1 MERDRRGI
9 QSIEVG
15 GALLQALARDG
26 APMMLRDLAR
36 AADMPAAKAHPYL
49 VSFGK
54 IGLVEQDAATG
65 RYGLGPLALQLG
77 LASLRHLDPLRL
89 ATPAIAALSDS
100 IGHAVAVAV
109 WGNVG
114 PTVVRLEESR
124 HPIHANLRVGT
135 VMALADTATGR
146 LFAAYLPPERLD
158 GPMGP
163 PPPSET
169 LVEIRRR
176 GLARAQGQP
185 IPGINAFSAPV
196 FDQFGR
202 IVLALTALGPSA
214 SFDAAWDSPIAT
226 AIAGCAATLSARLG
240 HVSPVPASS

>member
-54 IGLVEQDAATG
+54 LGLIEQNAATG

-89 ATPAIAALSDS
+89 ATPAIAALSDR

-109 WGNVG
+109 WGNMG
-114 PTVVRLEESR
+114 PAIVRLEESR
-124 HPIHANLRVGT
+124 HPIHANLRVGS

-146 LFAAYLPPERLD
+146 LFAAYLPPERHD
-158 GPMGP
+158 CPAGP
-163 PPPSET
+163 PPAADDMA
-169 LVEIRRR
+169 EIRRR
-176 GLARAQGQP
+176 GMARALGQP

-202 IVLALTALGPSA
+202 IVLALTALGPAA
-214 SFDAAWDSPIAT
+214 SFDTAWDGPIAT
-226 AIAGCAATLSARLG
+226 AVADCARALSARLG
-240 HVSPVPASS
+240 YVSPAPASS